1 MTQSKLIGKTI
12 EEFIQLVY
20 YGQITEVSYQ
30 DGIYLESALEQYK
43 SDWINPEKH
52 ERDLYETADC
62 NYSQGLSDGS
72 GSYRECERLQKEIKR
87 LKLLL
92 QENKIDYK

>member
-20 YGQITEVSYQ
+20 YGQITKVSYQ

-43 SDWINPEKH
+43 SDWINPDEH
-52 ERDLYETADC
+52 ERDLDETADC
-62 NYSQGLSDGS
+62 NYSQGLSDRRD
-72 GSYRECERLQKEIKR
+72 SYRECERLQKEIEQ

-92 QENKIDYK
+92 QENKIGYE